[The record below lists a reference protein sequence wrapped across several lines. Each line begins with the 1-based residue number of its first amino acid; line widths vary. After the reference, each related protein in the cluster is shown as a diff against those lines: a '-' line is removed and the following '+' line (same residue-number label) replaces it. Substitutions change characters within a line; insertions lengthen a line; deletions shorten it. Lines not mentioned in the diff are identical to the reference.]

1 MKPKPDAPK
10 SNPKSL
16 NQPELVFDRSN
27 YLLVVLALLFIM
39 LGFIMMSGG
48 GSEDPNVFDR
58 SIFSFRRI
66 TLAPILALT
75 GYIIGVYAIMKK
87 PVSGKQAD

>member
-1 MKPKPDAPK
+1 MKPKPDAPR
-10 SNPKSL
+10 SNPKSS

-48 GSEDPNVFDR
+48 GSEDPNFFDR
-58 SIFSFRRI
+58 TIFSFRRI
-66 TLAPILALT
+66 TLAPILVLT

-87 PVSGKQAD
+87 PVSDKQTD